1 MENNN
6 EALKEKAKN
15 KLKDELKNTK
25 DKSFAEP
32 VIEYLLKRCE
42 EDMGVVEDI
51 LLEHKNWT
59 SCYDYIYA
67 QARKKATGNSV
78 AIRDDIV
85 FEWAEDYYHKEYTE
99 EEKNKDN
106 KISSSKKV
114 AKKTEQKKESKTN
127 IEKVVSVPK
136 TKKEHKKNDSLEGQ
150 MSIFDLGL

>member
-1 MENNN
+1 MAENNN
-6 EALKEKAKN
+6 EVLKEKAKN

-25 DKSFAEP
+25 DKAFAEP

-51 LLEHKNWT
+51 LLEHKNWA

-85 FEWAEDYYHKEYTE
+85 FEWAEDYYHKEDTE
-99 EEKNKDN
+99 VE
-106 KISSSKKV
+106 KKV
-114 AKKTEQKKESKTN
+114 EKAKKDKKTEIIKEKK
-127 IEKVVSVPK
+127 K
-136 TKKEHKKNDSLEGQ
+136 TKKVPEVKEEKQKYKKVEELEGQ
-150 MSIFDLGL
+150 MSIFDMGL